1 MTTPRYG
8 RVNLSIAAITGDG
21 GDADQVP
28 DRVGL
33 NGSAVLRPRLAPGGG
48 EIGRGPGGDEIQVP
62 LPVECQILD
71 GVLTCLDRSYATLL
85 VPTDGWFW
93 EVTFHDFAA
102 GDQPILLESFAFPV
116 IEATAEQLADPEFVG
131 TNIAPFAS
139 QSWQA
144 PVEPAGA
151 QRLAAEMVLL
161 LGDGREVARQIG
173 IVVGQASDA
182 ASAAATSARISGEK
196 ATAASE
202 SADFAAGRATAAS
215 NKATDAATS
224 EGNAKTSETNA
235 KTSESNAK
243 TSETNAAGSASAAA
257 GSAAEARE
265 AADEFGLT
273 FPTPGTVAPGAPATA
288 TVTRNGPHYTVQ
300 LGLPKGDKGD
310 TGDPTTPATTSAI
323 GSVQLAGNL
332 AGTATAPQ
340 VTVPAATTGRQ
351 QLDAFASSV
360 HAALPA
366 KADLEGG
373 KLKLSQ
379 LPDLAITQFL
389 GEKASQSEM
398 LALAGQRGDWC
409 VRTDLGTAWI
419 LVAEPASA
427 IGSWRQLTSPES
439 PVQSVAGKTGAVTL
453 AKSDV
458 GLGNVDNT
466 SDAAK
471 PISTATQTA
480 LDGKAASDHTHTPAS
495 IGAEPASWQGTQAAY
510 DALGTKDPAR
520 TYYIV

>member
-1 MTTPRYG
+1 MSDPRYG
-8 RVNLSIAAITGDG
+8 RVNLSIAAITGDS
-21 GDADQVP
+21 GDADQAP

-71 GVLTCLDRSYATLL
+71 GVLTRLDRSYATLL

-182 ASAAATSARISGEK
+182 ASAAATSARISREK
-196 ATAASE
+196 AVAADG
-202 SADFAAGRATAAS
+202 SATYAGDRATAAS
-215 NKATDAATS
+215 SRAAAAASSATNAKDS
-224 EGNAKTSETNA
+224 ETRAKTSETNA
-235 KTSESNAK
+235 KDSETKAK
-243 TSETNAAGSASAAA
+243 TSETNAKASETNAAASAN
-257 GSAAEARE
+257 S
-265 AADEFGLT
+265 FSLT
-273 FPTPGTVAPGAPATA
+273 FPAPTTVGPGSPATA
-288 TVTRNGPHYTVQ
+288 SVTKNGPAYTVQ
-300 LGLPKGDKGD
+300 LGLPQGAKGDV
-310 TGDPTTPATTSAI
+310 GDPTTPATTSAI

-389 GEKASQSEM
+389 GEVASQSAM

-427 IGSWRQLTSPES
+427 VGSWRQLTSPAS

-453 AKSDV
+453 AKVDV

-471 PISTATQTA
+471 PISTATQAA

-495 IGAEPASWQGTQAAY
+495 IGAEPASWQGTQVAY